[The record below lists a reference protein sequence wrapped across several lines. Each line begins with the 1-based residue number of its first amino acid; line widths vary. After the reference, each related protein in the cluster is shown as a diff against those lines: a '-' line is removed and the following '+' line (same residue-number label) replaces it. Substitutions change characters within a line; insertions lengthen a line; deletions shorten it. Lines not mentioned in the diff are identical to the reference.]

1 VCSIDQSRDREAFY
15 HYPFFEN
22 YQMTTAEL
30 SLVTAEARTR
40 DRTMKALVYHGP
52 GKCAWEDKPRP
63 AIQEPGDAIVRV
75 TTSTIC
81 GTDLHIL
88 KGDLPAVSNGRIL
101 GHEAIGMV
109 EQIGTGVSEFHVGD
123 KVIVSCVTACL
134 KCDFCKKGMYSHC
147 RHGGWILG
155 NTIDGT
161 QAEYVR
167 IPQADGSLYI
177 FPAGADEEA
186 MVMLS
191 DILPTG
197 FECGVLNGQVKP
209 GDTIAIVG
217 AGPVGLAVLLTAQF
231 YSPAAIFMIDLDDKR
246 LAVAKKFG
254 ATTLIN
260 SSDGQAAS
268 HVMELTDGA
277 GVDVAIE
284 AVGLPATFAI
294 CQAMVAAGGRIA
306 NVGVHGK
313 PVELHL
319 EKLWDRNISLTT
331 RLVDTVTTPMLL
343 KVVRSGK
350 LQPGKLVTHRFAL
363 NDIMKAYDTFGN
375 AAREGALKVVLTNGG
390 PR

>member
-1 VCSIDQSRDREAFY
+1 
-15 HYPFFEN
+15 
-22 YQMTTAEL
+22 MTTSQLPATT
-30 SLVTAEARTR
+30 SDTAPDART
-40 DRTMKALVYHGP
+40 TMKALVYHGP
-52 GKCAWEDKPRP
+52 GKRAWEVKPRP
-63 AIQEPGDAIVRV
+63 QIQDPGDVIVRI

-88 KGDLPAVSNGRIL
+88 KGDLPLVTDGRIL
-101 GHEAIGMV
+101 GHEGIGVV
-109 EQIGTGVSEFHVGD
+109 EEAGASVSEFHVGD
-123 KVIVSCVTACL
+123 RVIISCVTACL
-134 KCDFCKKGMYSHC
+134 KCDFCKRGMYSHC

-155 NTIDGT
+155 YTVDGT

-167 IPQADGSLYI
+167 IPHADGSLHA
-177 FPAGADEEA
+177 FPADGDEES

-209 GDTIAIVG
+209 GDTVAIVG

-231 YSPAAIFMIDLDDKR
+231 YSPAAIFMIDVDDKR
-246 LAVAKKFG
+246 LAVAHALG

-260 SSDGQAAS
+260 SADGLAAD
-268 HVMELTDGA
+268 HVMKLTDGT

-294 CQAMVAAGGRIA
+294 CEAIVAAGGRIA

-319 EKLWDRNISLTT
+319 EKLWDRNIALTT

-363 NDIMKAYDTFGN
+363 NDIMKAYGTFGN
-375 AAREGALKVVLTNGG
+375 AATEGALKVVLTSVA
-390 PR
+390 PRPDERVKK

>member
-1 VCSIDQSRDREAFY
+1 
-15 HYPFFEN
+15 
-22 YQMTTAEL
+22 MTIAEL
-30 SLVTAEARTR
+30 KLPTTSAPTLTTDA
-40 DRTMKALVYHGP
+40 TMKALVYHGP
-52 GKCAWEDKPRP
+52 GKRAWEDKVRP
-63 AIQEPGDAIVRV
+63 IIQDAGDAVVRI

-88 KGDLPAVSNGRIL
+88 KGDLPVVTDGRIL
-101 GHEAIGMV
+101 GHEGIGVV
-109 EQIGTGVSEFHVGD
+109 EEVGPGVSEFHVGD
-123 KVIVSCVTACL
+123 KVIISCVSACL
-134 KCDFCKKGMYSHC
+134 KCDFCKRGMYSHC

-155 NTIDGT
+155 YTIDGT

-167 IPQADGSLYI
+167 IPHADGSLYP
-177 FPAGADEEA
+177 FPADADEEA

-209 GDTIAIVG
+209 GDRIAIVG

-246 LAVAKKFG
+246 LAIAKKFG
-254 ATTLIN
+254 ATSLIN
-260 SSDGQAAS
+260 SADGQAAR
-268 HVMELTDGA
+268 HVMDLTEGA

-284 AVGLPATFAI
+284 AVGIPATFDI
-294 CQAMVAAGGRIA
+294 CQAIVAAGGRIA

-313 PVELHL
+313 PVELRL
-319 EKLWDRNISLTT
+319 EKLWDRNISITT

-350 LQPGKLVTHRFAL
+350 LRPAQLVTHRFAMT
-363 NDIMKAYDTFGN
+363 DIMKAYDTFGN
-375 AAREGALKVVLTNGG
+375 AAEEGALKVVLTSG
-390 PR
+390 

>member
-1 VCSIDQSRDREAFY
+1 MR
-15 HYPFFEN
+15 
-22 YQMTTAEL
+22 
-30 SLVTAEARTR
+30 
-40 DRTMKALVYHGP
+40 
-52 GKCAWEDKPRP
+52 GKNKPRP
-63 AIQEPGDAIVRV
+63 AIQDPCDAIVRI

-88 KGDLPAVSNGRIL
+88 KGDLPAVTDGRIL
-101 GHEAIGMV
+101 GHEGIGV
-109 EQIGTGVSEFHVGD
+109 IEQVGAGVSEFHVGD
-123 KVIVSCVTACL
+123 KVIISCVTACL
-134 KCDFCKKGMYSHC
+134 RCDFCKRNMYSHC
-147 RHGGWILG
+147 RRGGWILG
-155 NTIDGT
+155 YTIDGT

-167 IPQADGSLYI
+167 IPQADGSLYH
-177 FPAGADEEA
+177 FPASAEEEA

-209 GDTIAIVG
+209 GDTVAIVG
-217 AGPVGLAVLLTAQF
+217 AGPVGLVVLLTAQF

-246 LAVAKKFG
+246 LAVAKQFG

-260 SSDGQAAS
+260 STDGHAARQ
-268 HVMELTDGA
+268 VMELTEGA

-294 CQAMVAAGGRIA
+294 CQAIVSAGGRIA

-319 EKLWDRNISLTT
+319 EKLWDRNIALTT
-331 RLVDTVTTPMLL
+331 RLVDTTTTPMLL
-343 KVVRSGK
+343 KIVGSGK
-350 LQPGKLVTHRFAL
+350 LQPGKLVTHRFAI

-375 AAREGALKVVLTNGG
+375 AAKEGALKVVLTNGG
-390 PR
+390 SR

>member
-1 VCSIDQSRDREAFY
+1 
-15 HYPFFEN
+15 
-22 YQMTTAEL
+22 MTTAEL
-30 SLVTAEARTR
+30 ERPTASAAAPSA
-40 DRTMKALVYHGP
+40 TMKALVYHGP
-52 GKCAWEDKPRP
+52 GNRAWEDKPRP
-63 AIQEPGDAIVRV
+63 TIQEPGDAIVRV

-88 KGDLPAVSNGRIL
+88 KGDLPAVTDGRIL
-101 GHEAIGMV
+101 GHEAIGV
-109 EQIGTGVSEFHVGD
+109 IEQIGAGVSEFHVGE

-134 KCDFCKKGMYSHC
+134 KCDFCKRGMYSHC

-155 NTIDGT
+155 YTLDGT

-167 IPQADGSLYI
+167 IPQADGSLYR

-209 GDTIAIVG
+209 GDAIAIVG

-246 LAVAKKFG
+246 LAVAKQFG

-260 SSDGQAAS
+260 SSDGHAA
-268 HVMELTDGA
+268 HQVMELTEGA

-284 AVGLPATFAI
+284 AVGVPATFAI
-294 CQAMVAAGGRIA
+294 CQEIVAAGGRIA

-313 PVELHL
+313 PVELHM
-319 EKLWDRNISLTT
+319 EKLWDRNISITT

-343 KVVRSGK
+343 RVVSSGK
-350 LQPGKLVTHRFAL
+350 LQPNKLVTHRFAMD
-363 NDIMKAYDTFGN
+363 DIMKAYDTFGN
-375 AAREGALKVVLTNGG
+375 AAKEGALKVVLTNGE
-390 PR
+390 PSH

>member
-1 VCSIDQSRDREAFY
+1 
-15 HYPFFEN
+15 
-22 YQMTTAEL
+22 MTTAEL
-30 SLVTAEARTR
+30 KPATASPATLST
-40 DRTMKALVYHGP
+40 TMKALVYHGP
-52 GKCAWEDKPRP
+52 GKFAWEDKPHP
-63 AIQEPGDAIVRV
+63 AIQHTGDAIVRI

-88 KGDLPAVSNGRIL
+88 KGDLPSVTDGRIL
-101 GHEAIGMV
+101 GHEGIGV
-109 EQIGTGVSEFHVGD
+109 IEQVGTGVSAFHSGD
-123 KVIVSCVTACL
+123 KVIISCVTACL
-134 KCDFCKKGMYSHC
+134 KCDFCRRGMYSHC
-147 RHGGWILG
+147 RDGGWILG
-155 NTIDGT
+155 NTLDGT
-161 QAEYVR
+161 QAQYVR
-167 IPQADGSLYI
+167 IPHADGSLYN
-177 FPAGADEEA
+177 FPVGGDEEA
-186 MVMLS
+186 LVMLS

-197 FECGVLNGQVKP
+197 FECGVLNGQIKP
-209 GDTIAIVG
+209 GDTVAIVG

-260 SSDGQAAS
+260 SADGQAAH
-268 HVMELTDGA
+268 HVMELTEGA

-294 CQAMVAAGGRIA
+294 CEDIVAAGGRIA

-313 PVELHL
+313 PVELHM

-350 LQPGKLVTHRFAL
+350 LQPGKLVTHRFAM
-363 NDIMKAYDTFGN
+363 NEIMKAYDTFGN
-375 AAREGALKVVLTNGG
+375 AAKEGALKVVLTNA
-390 PR
+390 